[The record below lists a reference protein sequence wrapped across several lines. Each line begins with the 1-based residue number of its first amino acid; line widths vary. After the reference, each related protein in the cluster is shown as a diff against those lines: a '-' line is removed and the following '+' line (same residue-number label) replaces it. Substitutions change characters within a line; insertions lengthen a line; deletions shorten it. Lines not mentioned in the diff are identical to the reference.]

1 MESQNIGTK
10 DNSEKTLER
19 VRPAPT
25 SMDLISESDS
35 TNTNSKSS
43 LADLLA
49 RDSCR
54 CLLATLADAPT
65 TVDDVVETVADG
77 PDPIQRDRIR
87 LFLYRIYL
95 PKLSNAGLID
105 YDLRTGDIV
114 RTADINPP

>member
-10 DNSEKTLER
+10 DNTAKTLER
-19 VRPAPT
+19 VRPAPSSIELFT
-25 SMDLISESDS
+25 GSASTDSESS
-35 TNTNSKSS
+35 A
-43 LADLLA
+43 ADLLA

-87 LFLYRIYL
+87 LFLYCIYL
-95 PKLSNAGLID
+95 PKLSNADLID
-105 YDLRTGDIV
+105 YDSRSGDIV